1 MNRIMVLEDSMINQI
16 AAGEVVERPGSV
28 VKELLENSIDSGA
41 TQIVVEIKDGGI
53 GMIRI
58 TDNGSGIPEEDVL
71 SAFMRHAT
79 SKIRNMDDL
88 ENVLTLGFRGEA
100 LSSIS
105 SVSQLEMV
113 TKPKEQLMAKR
124 VELHGGKLVEDSM
137 IGAADGTTIVMR
149 NLFYNTPARLKFLKK
164 ANTEGSHVSEIV
176 NKIILGRP
184 DIAFKYIVNNSEIIN
199 TNGSGNLKTAILSVY
214 GRDIAKNLID
224 VEAEHEGIK
233 VSGYIG
239 KPETFR
245 GNRNY
250 GNIFINGRYIKS
262 RVIEQAVEDAYKT
275 KLMVGK
281 FPVYILNL
289 NLDPTLI
296 DVNVHPQKME
306 VRFSDESLIYN
317 AFYKAVENALKE
329 HILIPEI
336 AVVKDNPFSEA
347 VYEVDVETPPVKL
360 SDFEQKPIE
369 QKANYSFDMGN
380 VMSSLF
386 KKDGDS
392 SSNDNFIS
400 EAVNKE
406 DYEYVVEE
414 SIEKTP
420 VIQPAVNAFF
430 NNYRIIGQFF
440 NTYWIVEQDNC
451 IYLIDQHA
459 AHERVIFEKLVN
471 GYKNKELVSQ
481 RLLEP
486 VIFNFS
492 DREMEVLKDNKDL
505 FESFG
510 FELEAFGENEFALK
524 SVPFIIR
531 GATDISFFTD
541 LLDRL
546 AENSD
551 SITNIIDEKI
561 DAVASIS
568 CKAAVK
574 GNDRLY
580 YIEANNLIKEL
591 LKLEN
596 PFTCPHGRPTI
607 IKLTRYEIEKMFKR
621 IQ

>member
-1 MNRIMVLEDSMINQI
+1 MNRIMVLEDSMINKI

-41 TQIVVEIKDGGI
+41 TQIIVEIKDGGI

-58 TDNGSGIPEEDVL
+58 TDNGAGIPEEDVL

-113 TKPKEQLMAKR
+113 TKPKAQLMAKR
-124 VELHGGKLVEDSM
+124 IELHGGKLMEESM

-164 ANTEGSHVSEIV
+164 AGTESGHVSEIV
-176 NKIILGRP
+176 NKIILGHP
-184 DIAFKYIVNNSEIIN
+184 EIAFKYIVNNSEIIN
-199 TNGSGNLKTAILSVY
+199 TNGSGNLKTAILAVY
-214 GRDIAKNLID
+214 GKDVAKNLIE
-224 VEAEHEGIK
+224 VEADFDGIK
-233 VSGYIG
+233 ISGFIG

-250 GNIFINGRYIKS
+250 GNIFINGRYIRS
-262 RVIEQAVEDAYKT
+262 RIIEQAVEEAYKT

-306 VRFSDESLIYN
+306 VRFSDESIMYN
-317 AFYKAVENALKE
+317 AFYKAVESALKE
-329 HILIPEI
+329 HVLIPEI

-347 VYEVDVETPPVKL
+347 AYEIDDETPVKL
-360 SDFEQKPIE
+360 SNFEQKP
-369 QKANYSFDMGN
+369 NYSFDMGN

-386 KKDGDS
+386 KKDSEDTN
-392 SSNDNFIS
+392 NDGFIS
-400 EAVNKE
+400 EAKSIE
-406 DYEYVVEE
+406 QYEYVVEKMAEKLPE
-414 SIEKTP
+414 SI
-420 VIQPAVNAFF
+420 PAANAFF
-430 NNYRIIGQFF
+430 NNYRIVGQFF

-451 IYLIDQHA
+451 LYLIDQHA
-459 AHERVIFEKLVN
+459 AHERVLFEKLIN
-471 GYKNKELVSQ
+471 SYKNKVIISQ
-481 RLLEP
+481 RLIEP

-492 DREMEVLKDNKDL
+492 DREAEVLKDNKEL

-510 FELEAFGENEFALK
+510 FELDFFGENEYALK

-541 LLDRL
+541 MLDKL
-546 AENSD
+546 ADNSNVVTD
-551 SITNIIDEKI
+551 VIDEKI
-561 DAVASIS
+561 DAIASIS

-574 GNDRLY
+574 GNDKLY

-607 IKLTRYEIEKMFKR
+607 IKLTKYEIEKIFKR

>member
-1 MNRIMVLEDSMINQI
+1 MNRIMVLEDSIINQI

-41 TQIVVEIKDGGI
+41 TQIIVEIKDGGI

-58 TDNGSGIPEEDVL
+58 TDNGAGIPEDDVL

-79 SKIRNMDDL
+79 SKIRDMNDL
-88 ENVLTLGFRGEA
+88 ESVLTLGFRGEA

-124 VELHGGKLVEDSM
+124 VELHGGRLAEESM

-164 ANTEGSHVSEIV
+164 AGTESGHVSDIV
-176 NKIILGRP
+176 NKIILGHP
-184 DIAFKYIVNNSEIIN
+184 EIAFKYIVNNSEIIN
-199 TNGSGNLKTAILSVY
+199 TNGSGNLKTAVLAVY
-214 GRDIAKNLID
+214 GKEIAKNLIE
-224 VEAEHEGIK
+224 VEAEHDGIRI
-233 VSGYIG
+233 SGFIG

-245 GNRNY
+245 GNRSY

-262 RVIEQAVEDAYKT
+262 RIIEQAVEEAYKT
-275 KLMVGK
+275 KLLVGK

-289 NLDPTLI
+289 HLDPTLI

-317 AFYKAVENALKE
+317 AFCKAVESALKDAV
-329 HILIPEI
+329 LIPEI

-347 VYEVDVETPPVKL
+347 AYKIDEE
-360 SDFEQKPIE
+360 KPIRIE
-369 QKANYSFDMGN
+369 PSQENRPNYSVNMGN

-386 KKDGDS
+386 NKNEESEESAG
-392 SSNDNFIS
+392 FVS
-400 EAVNKE
+400 EALNNAQ
-406 DYEYVVEE
+406 YEYVVE
-414 SIEKTP
+414 SNIEERP
-420 VIQPAVNAFF
+420 VSEPAVNAFF
-430 NNYRIIGQFF
+430 NNYRIVGQFF
-440 NTYWIVEQDNC
+440 NTYWIVEQDGAV
-451 IYLIDQHA
+451 YLIDQHA
-459 AHERVIFEKLVN
+459 AHERVIFEKLIN
-471 GYKNKELVSQ
+471 AYKNRELISQ

-492 DREMEVLKDNKDL
+492 ERETEVLRDNKEL

-531 GATDISFFTD
+531 GATDISFFTELMD
-541 LLDRL
+541 KLS
-546 AENSD
+546 ENSD
-551 SITNIIDEKI
+551 SVTDIIDEKI
-561 DAVASIS
+561 DAIAMIS

-607 IKLTRYEIEKMFKR
+607 IKLTKYEIEKMFKR